1 MPTAPY
7 LHGVPTTDQLRRR
20 TEEVLSEVRVA
31 ADNLAAMSDRLAEL
45 VTELRQEN
53 GDVDR

>member
-1 MPTAPY
+1 MSTAPH
-7 LHGVPTTDQLRRR
+7 LHGVPTTDQLKRR
-20 TEEVLSEVRVA
+20 TEQVLSEVRVA